1 MDTKSILVIEDNFL
15 NMKLVRFILTSSGYS
30 VFEATNAEDGIK
42 IAKESHPD
50 LILMDIQLPGMNGLD
65 ATRSIRN
72 DESLK
77 GIFIVALTSYAM
89 DSDEKNALANGCDGF
104 ITKPIDKRSFLEKLS
119 QLLGCN

>member
-1 MDTKSILVIEDNFL
+1 MEAKSILVIEDNFL

-50 LILMDIQLPGMNGLD
+50 LILMDLQLPGMNGLD
-65 ATRSIRN
+65 ATKSIKKN
-72 DESLK
+72 ESLK
-77 GIFIVALTSYAM
+77 GILIVALTSYAM

-119 QLLGCN
+119 QLLGSN